1 MSSSFND
8 PAGTLPSTADH
19 SSASWTRLSA
29 PTMGCPRNRSTPL
42 LRLEQADHGL
52 HQRVVVRPTL
62 CCRPTARCPLGPS
75 APCTGSTDI
84 ARPWSPGCRIGLV
97 RCRSGLWSNGV
108 RGRTRPTLPRSDHPT
123 QELPRKLPPT
133 PAKES
138 QSHAREERK
147 FTRRCLWRLGS
158 IPIERGR
165 EQTAQ
170 TDFVSTLL
178 ADARAANPFALPRNH
193 RGADQ
198 VIE

>member
-8 PAGTLPSTADH
+8 PAELCRVRPITRRHRGR
-19 SSASWTRLSA
+19 ASPPQRW
-29 PTMGCPRNRSTPL
+29 GPRNRSTPL

-52 HQRVVVRPTL
+52 HQRVVVRPTP
-62 CCRPTARCPLGPS
+62 CCRPTACPLGPS
-75 APCTGSTDI
+75 APCTGSTGI

-138 QSHAREERK
+138 QSHGREERK
-147 FTRRCLWRLGS
+147 FTRRCLRRLGS

-165 EQTAQ
+165 EQTAHRP
-170 TDFVSTLL
+170 TLS
-178 ADARAANPFALPRNH
+178 APC
-193 RGADQ
+193 
-198 VIE
+198 